1 MVDCSRDQS
10 HVCIN
15 YDILYEQVYGL
26 ELNRHKRASCFSD
39 RKDLI
44 SYLTETF
51 DGCDRHVLSSLL
63 VFLREFIRIC
73 KSTNW
78 VSESRSSRGTAIGSC
93 LLLVWVSE
101 WITEYATWNY
111 YTNPSRFT
119 TRMHSTSE
127 EIGSNLRQGNFEQDA
142 ST

>member
-1 MVDCSRDQS
+1 MDCSRDQS
-10 HVCIN
+10 HVCIQN
-15 YDILYEQVYGL
+15 DIFYEQVYGL

-63 VFLREFIRIC
+63 VFLWEFIRIC
-73 KSTNW
+73 KSANW

-93 LLLVWVSE
+93 LLLVRFPKYGLKHASD
-101 WITEYATWNY
+101 Y
-111 YTNPSRFT
+111 YTLSGSIQPRWKDQ
-119 TRMHSTSE
+119 R
-127 EIGSNLRQGNFEQDA
+127 EILNQPNQKYKIE
-142 ST
+142 